1 MAWSKEAVGRNLKFW
16 DGHFRIRV
24 YNSSGNTEHEFSVM
38 PAIEC
43 DEKKTFEELAMKAR
57 EKEEELGGIIEVKWY
72 QRNIRVTFANG
83 EKRLYLSPN
92 ASDYR
97 NI

>member
-38 PAIEC
+38 PAIE
-43 DEKKTFEELAMKAR
+43 
-57 EKEEELGGIIEVKWY
+57 
-72 QRNIRVTFANG
+72 
-83 EKRLYLSPN
+83 
-92 ASDYR
+92 
-97 NI
+97 